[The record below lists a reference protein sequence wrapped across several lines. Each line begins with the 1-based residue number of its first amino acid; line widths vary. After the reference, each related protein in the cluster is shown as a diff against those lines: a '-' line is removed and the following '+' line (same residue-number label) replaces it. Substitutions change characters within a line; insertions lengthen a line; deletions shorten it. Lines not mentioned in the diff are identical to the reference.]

1 MVQSVCYSQEIFS
14 AQQQSSDN
22 KYRLMLGLG
31 NCSDTDINTLIKIS
45 ISHFYVT
52 ALIQRTAHELVIL
65 RAALGLTLEDARKI
79 KHLPAD

>member
-1 MVQSVCYSQEIFS
+1 MRSVCYSQEIFL

-31 NCSDTDINTLIKIS
+31 NCSDTEINILIKIS

-65 RAALGLTLEDARKI
+65 RAAFGLTREDARKI